1 MVVKNLLYYKQLYI
15 DKYKSLKIW
24 VILTSA
30 SGAIVKDP
38 KVVGFALKTSLVIF

>member
-15 DKYKSLKIW
+15 DKYKYLKIW

-30 SGAIVKDP
+30 PGALVNDP
-38 KVVGFALKTSLVIF
+38 KVVYFALKISMLIF